1 MLEDAKPK
9 STFGLSFSPEQP
21 VPETLPRSYKAQLVH
36 FGGRLEPY
44 FNFNSPMT
52 GQENRYMLQVGQ
64 NIVVQNINELFRNVS
79 GTLPIPHEQ
88 EKRREQLW
96 NAVAGRMEEGIQTL
110 TREVAALKSEI
121 QRLKGLRSYV
131 VTLTSLAP
139 LPIQMINQ
147 IPVTIEGDGEDFTAS
162 FVEGNIS
169 ASGETEADAIANF
182 KESLLSTYEVLE
194 GLTPQQRGPLPTR
207 QWEILQNV
215 VRRAD

>member
-1 MLEDAKPK
+1 
-9 STFGLSFSPEQP
+9 
-21 VPETLPRSYKAQLVH
+21 
-36 FGGRLEPY
+36 
-44 FNFNSPMT
+44 
-52 GQENRYMLQVGQ
+52 
-64 NIVVQNINELFRNVS
+64 
-79 GTLPIPHEQ
+79 
-88 EKRREQLW
+88 
-96 NAVAGRMEEGIQTL
+96 
-110 TREVAALKSEI
+110 
-121 QRLKGLRSYV
+121 
-131 VTLTSLAP
+131 
-139 LPIQMINQ
+139 MINQ